1 MPSLIPKRRS
11 EPTSLF
17 GEILDWMLAP
27 LLLLWPLTLFFTYQI
42 AAEIAHRPYDQAL
55 AERARWLQRLVTIDA
70 SGQRIAFALDSSITK
85 ANPEALSHSSFPWL
99 LPIPGSIPLLYEIR
113 TPNGRLAGN
122 AHFPPPLWTAQIDV
136 YFQEIDYRGEAMRLA
151 TLVERRRVG
160 TEQMLVAIQVAESL
174 KPRQALVTE
183 VITGVMIPQF
193 LVVPI
198 AVVLVW
204 FGLTQGLAPL
214 RRLQAHIA
222 RRRPTDLSPIDP
234 ERVPEEIRPLIEA
247 FNRLMARLEENLT
260 AQRRF
265 IADAAHQMRT
275 PITGLKI
282 QAELARDAAT
292 PEELRHDL
300 EGIVASAERAARLIN
315 QLLTL
320 ARTESSS
327 ELVHRFEP
335 TDLVT
340 VLREAVAICY
350 PKAQCKAI
358 GLALEAGETPVTIE
372 ANALMLGELFKNL
385 IDNAITYT
393 PAGGEVT
400 VRLQIANDEF
410 AVHVDDTGPG
420 IPSADRERVFAPFV
434 RLERTAPV
442 TEGSGLGLAIVREIA
457 EQHRA
462 RVAIATPPS
471 GKGTR
476 VTVLFARS
484 GVVPHPNQRP
494 APAL

>member
-1 MPSLIPKRRS
+1 VPFLIPKRRS

-55 AERARWLQRLVTIDA
+55 AERVRWLQRLVTVDA
-70 SGQRIAFALDSSITK
+70 SGQKLTFALDSPITK
-85 ANPEALSHSSFPWL
+85 GNPEESSRSSFSWL
-99 LPIPGSIPLLYEIR
+99 LPIPGSTLLYEIR
-113 TPNGRLAGN
+113 TPNERLAGN

-151 TLVERRRVG
+151 TLVERRRVA
-160 TEQMLVAIQVAESL
+160 TEQMLVAIQVAESV

-183 VITGVMIPQF
+183 VITGVMMPQF

-214 RRLQAHIA
+214 RRLQAHLA
-222 RRRPTDLSPIDP
+222 RRRPTDLSPIAP

-247 FNRLMARLEENLT
+247 FNRLMERLEENLT

-282 QAELARDAAT
+282 QAELARDATT

-327 ELVHRFEP
+327 ERVHRFEP

-340 VLREAVAICY
+340 VLREAVATCY
-350 PKAQCKAI
+350 PKAQQKAI
-358 GLALEAGETPVTIE
+358 GLALEAGETPVIIE

-400 VRLQIANDEF
+400 VQLQIASKGV

-420 IPSADRERVFAPFV
+420 IPPADRERVFAPFV
-434 RLERTAPV
+434 RLERTAPA

-462 RVAIATPPS
+462 QVVITTPPS

-476 VTVLFARS
+476 VTVSFAPS
-484 GVVPHPNQRP
+484 S
-494 APAL
+494 AFALLS